1 MGRNPYL
8 DDAVHLAQEAGQ
20 LLLRHLDG
28 TLKVDAKGVSDIV
41 TTADRASEELILG
54 GLRKAFPD
62 HAMLG
67 EEVGHMPRASQYC
80 WIVDPLDGTIN
91 YAAGV
96 PIFSVS
102 IALFRDGEPIVGV
115 VYDPNR
121 PELFCAVRGEGA
133 YLNDRPISVHEGE
146 WPHAPLFAVSSSI
159 IRSEHLPEGPHYVG
173 SISSVARQYRNVGAA
188 SLNMCYMAAGRFN
201 GYIDTYTKLWDFAA
215 SSLIILEAGGLF
227 TAPSGTPIF
236 PIPSDSSAYAGE
248 SVPVLA
254 TNREMHQKIV
264 EMMMGHEKA

>member
-1 MGRNPYL
+1 MTSKDPFLNA
-8 DDAVHLAQEAGQ
+8 AVHLAKEAGQ

-28 TLKVDAKGVSDIV
+28 ALKVDTKGVSDIV
-41 TTADRASEELILG
+41 TTADRASEELILD
-54 GLRKAFPD
+54 GLRAAFPD

-67 EEVGHMPRASQYC
+67 EEVGHTPRASEYC

-102 IALFRDGEPIVGV
+102 IALFQDERPTVGV

-121 PELFCAVRGEGA
+121 PELFHAIRGEGA
-133 YLNDRPISVHEGE
+133 YLNDRPICVHEGA
-146 WPHAPLFAVSSSI
+146 WPHAPLFAVSSSVV
-159 IRSEHLPEGPHYVG
+159 RSEHLPEGPHYVG
-173 SISSVARQYRNVGAA
+173 NISSIVRQYRNIGAA

-215 SSLIILEAGGLF
+215 SSLIITEAGGIF
-227 TAPSGTPIF
+227 TAPSGVPIF
-236 PIPSDSSAYAGE
+236 PIPSDSGAYVGE
-248 SVPVLA
+248 NVPVLA
-254 TNREMHQKIV
+254 TNREMHRTIV
-264 EMMMGHEKA
+264 EMMLGK